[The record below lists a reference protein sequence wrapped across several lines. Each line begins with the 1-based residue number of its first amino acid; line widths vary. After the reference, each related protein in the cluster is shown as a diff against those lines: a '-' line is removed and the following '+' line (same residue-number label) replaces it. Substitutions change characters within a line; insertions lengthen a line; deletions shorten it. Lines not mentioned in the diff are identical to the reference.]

1 MKLSQTPSAGTPI
14 DTEFQKLL
22 VESQRVSEERMKIL
36 TEKSRGSQEELE
48 RLLLQEG
55 SLTVDQVAV
64 LKAFAH
70 NWHFV
75 NLDLEPLTTDVMKL
89 LPQTVAETQGALVFK
104 QNDEGTHI
112 ALLHPE
118 RGNFRRLLQKKFRG
132 RTHYSLATRQ
142 SLHTAIGKYDVS
154 FDERFRMLQ
163 ERAAKGRTAD
173 TKDEPIIALV
183 DMLLQHALR
192 SGASDIHI
200 EPQVKDA
207 IVRERIDGLLRTSAY
222 IPKNVHAHMVLRLKI
237 MANLATDEHAV
248 PQDGKLSYLGEGN
261 RIDVRLSV
269 VPTTRGE
276 KVVLRLL
283 VGSDEVIPFESLGLG
298 PHDQATIQSEMKRS
312 WGMILVTG
320 PTGSGKTTTLY
331 TVMRQLQN
339 ETINI
344 STIEDPVEYE
354 LPGANQIQVNDKV
367 GLTFASGLRSIVR
380 QDPNIILVGEI
391 RDHETASIAVDSA
404 MTGHLVLS
412 TLHTNDAPT
421 AIPRLIDMGI
431 EPFLIASTVNVVI
444 AQRLVRKICVN
455 CRESYNMDA
464 ATLATICPP
473 DIVPKIRT
481 NNSSI
486 RLYKGKGCNVCHGS
500 GFKGRVGIYEIV
512 LINSDIRALILQ
524 RASADVIKKYVEE
537 HGGKSMLDDG
547 IVKALQGVTTIQDV
561 LRVIRS

>member
-1 MKLSQTPSAGTPI
+1 MA
-14 DTEFQKLL
+14 
-22 VESQRVSEERMKIL
+22 IL
-36 TEKSRGSQEELE
+36 TEKSGGSQEEFE
-48 RLLLQEG
+48 RLLLREG

-75 NLDLEPLTTDVMKL
+75 NLDIEPVTTEVMQL
-89 LPQTVAETQGALVFK
+89 VPQTVAETQGALVFK
-104 QNDEGTHI
+104 KDDDGVHI

-118 RGNFRRLLQKKFRG
+118 HGAFRRLLEKKFHG
-132 RTHYSLATRQ
+132 QTHFSLATRQ
-142 SLHTAIGKYDVS
+142 SLHNAIAKYDLS
-154 FDERFRMLQ
+154 FDQRFTEIQ
-163 ERAAKGRTAD
+163 NRAAKARTD
-173 TKDEPIIALV
+173 DVKDEPIIALV

-200 EPQVKDA
+200 EPQAKDA
-207 IVRERIDGLLRTSAY
+207 IVRERVDGLLRTTVH
-222 IPKNVHAHMVLRLKI
+222 IPKSVHAHMVLRLKI
-237 MANLATDEHAV
+237 MANLATDEHAI
-248 PQDGKLSYLGEGN
+248 PQDGKLSYLGEGKK
-261 RIDVRLSV
+261 IDVRISM

-298 PHDQATIQSEMKRS
+298 AKDQITLQNEMKRS

-331 TVMRQLQN
+331 TIMRQLQSDA
-339 ETINI
+339 INI

-367 GLTFASGLRSIVR
+367 GLTFANGLRSIVR

-421 AIPRLIDMGI
+421 AVPRLIDMGI

-444 AQRLVRKICVN
+444 AQRLVRKICVH
-455 CRESYNMDA
+455 CRESLDMTHE
-464 ATLATICPP
+464 TLTTICPA
-473 DIVPKIRT
+473 DIIPKIST
-481 NNSSI
+481 DGGSV
-486 RLYKGKGCNVCHGS
+486 RLYRGKGCNVCNGQ
-500 GFKGRVGIYEIV
+500 GFKGRIGIYEIV
-512 LINSDIRALILQ
+512 LIDDEIRALILQ
-524 RASADVIKKYVEE
+524 RASADTIHKLVTDR
-537 HGGKSMLDDG
+537 GGKSMLDDG
-547 IVKALQGVTTIQDV
+547 ITKALQGITTLQDV